1 LLGGVIDSLIAHILL
16 LVPHRIALFY

>member
-16 LVPHRIALFY
+16 LVPHRIALYY